1 MMVALVAALFACSP
15 RLQDDANSNIVPGD
29 VDTTPKDI
37 VRREKFSRNE
47 GIDLVKKSI
56 QNTQY
61 LYPKIDNATYTVFDV
76 QIDFD
81 LDICTMSREK
91 LSEQDISLTLIL
103 KANIHNTDNKQSQ
116 MLLELRSNIQGAIV
130 IGLYYAD
137 RTLYVN
143 MLGKEYYAEEINLT
157 NTLGMV
163 GPLLDGIGID
173 VSRVV
178 PGIVAGSTGV
188 VIGDFALDG
197 ALGILTAFF
206 DEQITA
212 TKYNVI
218 EGSNPKNPEF
228 QNIDYQFTLE
238 LAPILGLLSG
248 FVGLYKFGTP
258 NFDPL
263 LKQLLGFDLNDFL
276 TKQWPT
282 GTKLGITVH
291 TEKKNF
297 TRINNQGQEQ
307 LVRDYVIRGSDLSV
321 FSPADV
327 DYMREKYEGMTPEDL
342 PQTSKWEEED
352 LYPEYLPSDTSIG
365 HGKDEAFKLRIG
377 LSPLQIRQSN
387 EKIDIKFTSYR
398 IGASGKDTRYS
409 QGSIGNVELAGTLA
423 VAADA
428 GSKITLNG
436 ILGDAFDLDLGALGD
451 MPIKFPYQTR
461 YEFTIDARVSLNL
474 LHPERMMAELRL
486 MFNQQPFA
494 QIIVEKD
501 VIYLDFSNMRT
512 LTGQFLPNVKMRNFS
527 INSFLSS
534 IMPTLL
540 PYIDPNAPKAEA
552 AEAETAPSNAP
563 ANEGEETEK
572 PPVDVMG
579 LLGDILDA
587 MTFPGRD
594 KTKEKWIIELNLDG
608 PKLSKILG
616 RFLELNGNM
625 ALPNVHFEIDQKDP
639 LNSIKLEVIL
649 GGIKGAGVNQFS
661 KKAGIELTLDRINY
675 FQRPTWQAYS
685 LIDTEAKRNS
695 FLDLTLGKTLDGRGY
710 FTNGQF
716 NVILTGAVALGMN
729 QTTTGIDLSD
739 LIGSFVENLMLSIGV
754 VESKKVEIAYMLQGN
769 IDLNNLS
776 NLELYLE
783 LYNPARLD
791 EKKYIGVFYEGASD
805 TLYID
810 LKSFANL
817 QDQIP
822 GLAMIGSLPLV
833 KYPNLGLRETL
844 AGVNIADTI
853 IGALYKEEGSS
864 SPAANIAT
872 LAGLTVNATQA
883 NGGPMMVA
891 NLVKMLLA
899 DRAVQLIAQNSLG
912 FIGNPSSEIV
922 DLAARMLLSGAFE
935 NEGETDEGEASE
947 EESGINILE
956 VLGAA
961 LSEVEINSYRNTLTV
976 LVASEF
982 LSALVGIL

>member
-248 FVGLYKFGTP
+248 FVGWDKFGTP

-307 LVRDYVIRGSDLSV
+307 LVCDYVIRGSDLSV

-342 PQTSKWEEED
+342 PQTSKWEEEI
-352 LYPEYLPSDTSIG
+352 SIQN
-365 HGKDEAFKLRIG
+365 IC
-377 LSPLQIRQSN
+377 Q
-387 EKIDIKFTSYR
+387 
-398 IGASGKDTRYS
+398 
-409 QGSIGNVELAGTLA
+409 
-423 VAADA
+423 
-428 GSKITLNG
+428 
-436 ILGDAFDLDLGALGD
+436 
-451 MPIKFPYQTR
+451 
-461 YEFTIDARVSLNL
+461 
-474 LHPERMMAELRL
+474 
-486 MFNQQPFA
+486 
-494 QIIVEKD
+494 
-501 VIYLDFSNMRT
+501 
-512 LTGQFLPNVKMRNFS
+512 
-527 INSFLSS
+527 
-534 IMPTLL
+534 
-540 PYIDPNAPKAEA
+540 
-552 AEAETAPSNAP
+552 
-563 ANEGEETEK
+563 
-572 PPVDVMG
+572 
-579 LLGDILDA
+579 
-587 MTFPGRD
+587 
-594 KTKEKWIIELNLDG
+594 
-608 PKLSKILG
+608 
-616 RFLELNGNM
+616 
-625 ALPNVHFEIDQKDP
+625 
-639 LNSIKLEVIL
+639 VIL
-649 GGIKGAGVNQFS
+649 V
-661 KKAGIELTLDRINY
+661 
-675 FQRPTWQAYS
+675 
-685 LIDTEAKRNS
+685 
-695 FLDLTLGKTLDGRGY
+695 
-710 FTNGQF
+710 
-716 NVILTGAVALGMN
+716 
-729 QTTTGIDLSD
+729 
-739 LIGSFVENLMLSIGV
+739 
-754 VESKKVEIAYMLQGN
+754 
-769 IDLNNLS
+769 
-776 NLELYLE
+776 
-783 LYNPARLD
+783 
-791 EKKYIGVFYEGASD
+791 
-805 TLYID
+805 
-810 LKSFANL
+810 
-817 QDQIP
+817 
-822 GLAMIGSLPLV
+822 
-833 KYPNLGLRETL
+833 
-844 AGVNIADTI
+844 
-853 IGALYKEEGSS
+853 
-864 SPAANIAT
+864 
-872 LAGLTVNATQA
+872 
-883 NGGPMMVA
+883 
-891 NLVKMLLA
+891 
-899 DRAVQLIAQNSLG
+899 
-912 FIGNPSSEIV
+912 
-922 DLAARMLLSGAFE
+922 
-935 NEGETDEGEASE
+935 
-947 EESGINILE
+947 
-956 VLGAA
+956 
-961 LSEVEINSYRNTLTV
+961 
-976 LVASEF
+976 
-982 LSALVGIL
+982 